1 MYPHGNKSKGLVKL
15 LERFG
20 GDLPLFGSSVSPEA
34 INVESILSSFRNS
47 EASLPGTKDN
57 TPAIPKLN
65 GSTQANGPIA
75 SPTEYD
81 SDDDLYSH
89 PQRKIPSNHTGEV
102 VEPVR
107 INQSHIAETSTTSP
121 YHQPLSQ
128 PQESSQSPKSKPQY
142 PRNTPTG
149 LPDAHTLDPK
159 LHAESDTESE
169 EEFDPSTLADDEAS
183 PGLSTF
189 FQIGGEHINVT
200 DEMVARI
207 ETMVQTEWEA
217 DVEIIAAYTEAHD
230 AWDEVSMRSFTLGRL
245 SFVGAAH
252 YVIQGL
258 AAEHN
263 QAAEIVRHFVKK
275 MDRCE
280 ALMENLTEARL
291 RAEQNRFILNAAS
304 TKTDDLI
311 LSTAKEKHKQL
322 MGEYGP
328 TISSTISPGRK
339 RKTRDS
345 EAFLRRTLKKSRRS
359 SGATSAAMASTVP
372 TKSSFRVSSGSYSG
386 ADTAS
391 NSVELPDLPTN
402 SRYRHKSPTVRSF
415 GEPLGRQLAT
425 PLAHDLD
432 TPSART
438 VPPMAGNSSFAEDME
453 SLDN

>member
-1 MYPHGNKSKGLVKL
+1 
-15 LERFG
+15 
-20 GDLPLFGSSVSPEA
+20 
-34 INVESILSSFRNS
+34 
-47 EASLPGTKDN
+47 
-57 TPAIPKLN
+57 
-65 GSTQANGPIA
+65 
-75 SPTEYD
+75 
-81 SDDDLYSH
+81 
-89 PQRKIPSNHTGEV
+89 
-102 VEPVR
+102 
-107 INQSHIAETSTTSP
+107 
-121 YHQPLSQ
+121 
-128 PQESSQSPKSKPQY
+128 
-142 PRNTPTG
+142 
-149 LPDAHTLDPK
+149 LDPE
-159 LHAESDTESE
+159 LHVESDTESE

-183 PGLSTF
+183 PSLSTF
-189 FQIGGEHINVT
+189 LQIGGEHINVT
-200 DEMVARI
+200 DEMVAHI

-230 AWDEVSMRSFTLGRL
+230 AWDEVFMRSLTLGRL

-386 ADTAS
+386 VDTAS

-402 SRYRHKSPTVRSF
+402 GRYRHKSPTVRSF
-415 GEPLGRQLAT
+415 GEPLRRELAT
-425 PLAHDLD
+425 TPSAHDLD

-438 VPPMAGNSSFAEDME
+438 VPPMAGNNSFAEDME
-453 SLDN
+453 CLDN